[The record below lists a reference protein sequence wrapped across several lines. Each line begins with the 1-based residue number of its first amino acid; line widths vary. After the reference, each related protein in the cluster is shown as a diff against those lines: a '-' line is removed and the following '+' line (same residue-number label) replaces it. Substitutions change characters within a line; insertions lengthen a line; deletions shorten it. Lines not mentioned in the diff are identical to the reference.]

1 MDHRDTEDTEDAQRV
16 ELGIAET
23 FMNTLSVY
31 VVSVCLFVS
40 VSLCHFRALG
50 ASVVNPCPQKTNVG
64 EKAHRG
70 CAEIFGP
77 EQYTSRSN
85 C

>member
-16 ELGIAET
+16 EIRTPEIAGN

-50 ASVVNPCPQKTNVG
+50 ASLENPCPAKD
-64 EKAHRG
+64 
-70 CAEIFGP
+70 
-77 EQYTSRSN
+77 
-85 C
+85 